1 MADPTPTTFDTRE
14 ENPTGWKGASMNNLQ
29 RVFNYQERQVRT
41 IIKDGEPWFVA
52 NDTCDIL
59 GIDNTQTRRLDDDER
74 GLCLMQT
81 PGGLQEMVCVNEPGL
96 YSLIL
101 KSRKKTAKEFQHWIT
116 HDVLPSIRRTGMS
129 DVQKASPD
137 TVALQVA
144 RQLLVAVEA
153 NTERIGTAESRID
166 TLEVKVEK
174 EVLINSRQAASI
186 RFAAASRI
194 RNLLPEDYKDR
205 SKQYFSWMY
214 REIYA
219 RFAVPSYRDIP
230 RTEVN
235 AVLEL
240 IREWAPVQSARE
252 AS

>member
-1 MADPTPTTFDTRE
+1 
-14 ENPTGWKGASMNNLQ
+14 MNSLQ

-52 NDTCDIL
+52 KDVCDIL
-59 GIDNTQTRRLDDDER
+59 EINNQGQAVSRLGNDEKDIILNDTPSGTQQ
-74 GLCLMQT
+74 MIH
-81 PGGLQEMVCVNEPGL
+81 VNEPGL

-101 KSRKKTAKEFQHWIT
+101 KSRKKTAKAFQRWIT
-116 HDVLPSIRRTGMS
+116 HDVLPSIRRTGMYQTPKS
-129 DVQKASPD
+129 SPD

-144 RQLLVAVEA
+144 RQLLIAVEA
-153 NTERIGTAESRID
+153 NTERIGTAETRID

-174 EVLINSRQAASI
+174 EIIVNSRQATMI
-186 RFAAASRI
+186 RFAVATRI
-194 RNLLPEDYKDR
+194 REILPSDYKSR
-205 SKQYFSWMY
+205 SKQYFSWLY

-230 RTEVN
+230 RKELN

-240 IREWAPVQSARE
+240 IKEWEPVQA
-252 AS
+252 A

>member
-1 MADPTPTTFDTRE
+1 
-14 ENPTGWKGASMNNLQ
+14 MNNLQ

-52 NDTCDIL
+52 TDICNIL
-59 GIDNTQTRRLDDDER
+59 EIGNTTDAVSRLDADEK
-74 GLCLMQT
+74 GLDSTDTL
-81 PGGLQEMVCVNEPGL
+81 GGKQYLVLVNEPGI

-101 KSRKKTAKEFQHWIT
+101 KSRKKKAKPFQRWIT
-116 HDVLPSIRRTGMS
+116 HEVLPTIRRTGAYEVKTVES
-129 DVQKASPD
+129 RD

-144 RQLLVAVEA
+144 RQLLIAVEA
-153 NTERIGTAESRID
+153 NTERIDTAETRIE

-174 EVLINSRQAASI
+174 EIIVNSRQATMI
-186 RFAAASRI
+186 RFAVATKI
-194 RNLLPEDYKDR
+194 RGLLPDDYKSR
-205 SKQYFSWMY
+205 SKQYFSWLY

-230 RTEVN
+230 RKELN

-240 IREWAPVQSARE
+240 IKEWEPVQA
-252 AS
+252 A

>member
-1 MADPTPTTFDTRE
+1 
-14 ENPTGWKGASMNNLQ
+14 MNSLQ

-52 NDTCDIL
+52 KDVCDIL
-59 GIDNTQTRRLDDDER
+59 EINNQGQAVSRLGNDEKDIILNDTPSGTQQ
-74 GLCLMQT
+74 MIH
-81 PGGLQEMVCVNEPGL
+81 VNEPGL

-101 KSRKKTAKEFQHWIT
+101 KSRKKTAKAFQRWIT
-116 HDVLPSIRRTGMS
+116 HDVLPSIRRTGMYQTPKS
-129 DVQKASPD
+129 SPD

-144 RQLLVAVEA
+144 RQLLIAVEA
-153 NTERIGTAESRID
+153 NTERIGTAETRID

-174 EVLINSRQAASI
+174 EIIVNSRQATMI
-186 RFAAASRI
+186 RFAVATKI
-194 RNLLPEDYKDR
+194 RGLLPDDYKSR
-205 SKQYFSWMY
+205 SKQYFSWLY

-230 RTEVN
+230 RKELN

-240 IREWAPVQSARE
+240 IKEWEPVQA
-252 AS
+252 A